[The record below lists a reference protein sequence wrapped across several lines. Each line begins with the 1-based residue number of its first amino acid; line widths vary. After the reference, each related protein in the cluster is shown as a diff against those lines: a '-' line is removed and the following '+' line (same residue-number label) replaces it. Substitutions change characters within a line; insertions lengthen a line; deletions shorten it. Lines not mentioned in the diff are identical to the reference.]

1 MPIRTAEASPDPDA
15 NLLLSRQLCFALH
28 STTLALG
35 RVYARVLAPLGL
47 TYTQYLAL
55 MVLWETGEISVKRL
69 GERLLLDSGTLTP
82 LLKRMEAAGLV
93 ARRRDPDDE
102 RRVLVTVTP
111 AGAALKEQA
120 RDIPVQVARICAT
133 SGLDLEA
140 LKRDLEA
147 LRGALGEP
155 GVAPVSTGQ

>member
-1 MPIRTAEASPDPDA
+1 MAPHTADPESDA

-35 RVYARVLAPLGL
+35 RVYARVLAPLEL

-55 MVLWETGEISVKRL
+55 MVLWEMEEVSVKRL

-82 LLKRMEAAGLV
+82 LLKRMETAGLV

-111 AGAALKEQA
+111 AGAVLKEQA

-140 LKRDLEA
+140 LKTDLET
-147 LRGALGEP
+147 LRAALGEP
-155 GVAPVSTGQ
+155 LAAPVSTGQ